1 MLVFSLFFAQFCY
14 ERRADPCLPL
24 QGYQCV
30 LCCTALWWYVLW
42 TMVVLVVVWPP
53 SFPGLDMSVL
63 AGPAQADSVRHRP
76 WSSAATSQQVTPSL
90 LSSSVASITSL
101 LSSSVSSIITLL
113 SSSVTSLPAQ
123 TRMRGSLCSVFVL
136 LLSSVSPE
144 PGPDPARDRGQS
156 GDSLSDSSQ
165 ESEQWTGVIS
175 ESLSGVEQEL
185 VTRYL
190 LSRLLDSQ
198 QTDVDRQEL

>member
-1 MLVFSLFFAQFCY
+1 MAGYVGVFSIFCTILLW
-14 ERRADPCLPL
+14 APSWPLPPPPRIPV
-24 QGYQCV
+24 CTV
-30 LCCTALWWYVLW
+30 LYGTVDWWWYVLW

-90 LSSSVASITSL
+90 LSSSV
-101 LSSSVSSIITLL
+101 SSIITLL

-123 TRMRGSLCSVFVL
+123 TRMRGSLCSVLVL

-198 QTDVDRQEL
+198 QTEVDRQEL